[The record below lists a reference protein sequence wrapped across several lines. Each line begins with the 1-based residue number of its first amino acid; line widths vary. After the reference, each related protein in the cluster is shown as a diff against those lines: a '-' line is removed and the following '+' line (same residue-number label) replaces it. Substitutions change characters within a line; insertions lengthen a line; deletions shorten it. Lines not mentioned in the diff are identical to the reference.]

1 MTPVGYRQRSNVE
14 ILKERQRMGISGSM
28 NRAKILENPEQYK
41 MLQRRSEK
49 IFSKKFRYLWTVD
62 GSPTYEMI
70 SGQD

>member
-49 IFSKKFRYLWTVD
+49 IFSKKFRYL
-62 GSPTYEMI
+62 
-70 SGQD
+70 